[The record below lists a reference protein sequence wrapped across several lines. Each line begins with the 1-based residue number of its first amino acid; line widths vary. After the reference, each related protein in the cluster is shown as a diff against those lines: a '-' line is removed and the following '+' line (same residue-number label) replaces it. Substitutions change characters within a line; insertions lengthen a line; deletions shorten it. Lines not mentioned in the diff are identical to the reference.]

1 MSPEHMVIVWSAAIT
16 ALIVF
21 ILLAITHKNKFVNK
35 LKDQARKDLYDVV
48 VKQVF
53 SEKEKLQEQ
62 MRISIAEKK
71 LLEEQLK
78 EKTSVLSSI
87 KDHHSSALSSMNT
100 NHSRSTDRWYVRVKS
115 LEKTNE
121 ALEKEN
127 ERLTRKLQ
135 SYFLISDIRLCDL
148 ITERRLRC
156 AADSIR
162 DNT

>member
-21 ILLAITHKNKFVNK
+21 ILFAITHKNKFVNK
-35 LKDQARKDLYDVV
+35 IKDQARKDLYDVV

-53 SEKEKLQEQ
+53 SEKEKLEEQ
-62 MRISIAEKK
+62 IRISVAEKK
-71 LLEEQLK
+71 LIEKQLEE
-78 EKTSVLSSI
+78 KTFELSSI
-87 KDHHSSALSSMNT
+87 NDRHKSALSST
-100 NHSRSTDRWYVRVKS
+100 YTDHRRLTDRYRETIMD

-121 ALEKEN
+121 ALEKEKQ
-127 ERLTRKLQ
+127 RLTKKLQ

-148 ITERRLRC
+148 ITERRLRD

-162 DNT
+162 NNT